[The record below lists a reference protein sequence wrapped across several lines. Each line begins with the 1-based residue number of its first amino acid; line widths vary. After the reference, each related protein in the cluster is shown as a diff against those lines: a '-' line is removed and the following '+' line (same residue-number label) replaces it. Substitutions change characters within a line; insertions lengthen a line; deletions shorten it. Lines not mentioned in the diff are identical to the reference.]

1 MFSIKK
7 FFSEIKPAFRE
18 KVFCIWRLLPAK
30 EKLLVFGLCAVII
43 ITSLSWFF
51 LYYFKNTEIGPDFG
65 DKYTEAIL
73 GEPRYINPV
82 LAQTNDADR
91 DLSVIIF
98 SGLTKYNKSGGID
111 PDLAEKY
118 EISADGKTYIFYL
131 RKNIKWHDG
140 EDLTADD
147 VIFTI
152 AAIQNIEYHSPI
164 RVNWQGVVVE
174 KIDNYTVKFSL
185 NNVYAPF
192 LENTAI
198 GIIPKHIWQDILPQ
212 NFPLAKF
219 NLQPIGSGPYKF
231 KKLQKDKLGKIVSM
245 EFSAFDDYYSG
256 RPYISALEFG
266 FYDSPEVMVQ
276 IYNNKLAQG
285 INFLSAEDKNKI
297 KNHTNIYSLKLPRY
311 FAVFFNQNQS
321 IALADKDVRLA
332 LNYAIDKRKI
342 VDEILDGN
350 ADIVNSP
357 ILPDLLGF
365 SSDIKIYDFLP
376 EEAARILEESG
387 WQDLDGDGFRE
398 KKIKNDK
405 KEEEILPLEIAL
417 ATTNWPELLNVAEFL
432 KKSWEQV
439 GVKIAVDAKSIGEI
453 QQEYIKPRKYQALL
467 FGQILSYLPDPFSF
481 WHSSQKK
488 DPGLNLSLYDNRNAD
503 KLLEEARQTVS
514 VEERVKKF
522 DEFQN
527 LLINDVPAVF
537 LYSPYYLYAV
547 SNKIKGIEI
556 DKAVTPS
563 QRFSDVNK
571 WYIETKRVKKII
583 E

>member
-7 FFSEIKPAFRE
+7 FFSETKPAFRE
-18 KVFCIWRLLPAK
+18 KVFCIWRLLSAR
-30 EKLLVFGLCAVII
+30 ERLFVFSLCAVITI
-43 ITSLSWFF
+43 ASFSWFF

-65 DKYTEAIL
+65 GKYTEAIL
-73 GEPRYINPV
+73 GEPRYINSV

-91 DLSVIIF
+91 DLSAIIF

-118 EISADGKTYIFYL
+118 EISNDGKTYTFYL

-147 VIFTI
+147 IIFTI
-152 AAIQNIEYHSPI
+152 ATIQNMEYRSPI
-164 RVNWQGVVVE
+164 RINWQGVIAE
-174 KIDNYTVKFSL
+174 KIDNYTIKFSL
-185 NNVYAPF
+185 NNVYTPF
-192 LENTAI
+192 LENTTV

-212 NFPLAKF
+212 NFLLAKF
-219 NLQPIGSGPYKF
+219 NLQPIGSGPYQF
-231 KKLQKDKLGKIVSM
+231 KKLQKDKLGKIISM
-245 EFSAFDDYYSG
+245 EFSSFDNYYSG
-256 RPYISALEFG
+256 QPYISALNFS

-297 KNHTNIYSLKLPRY
+297 KDNANIYSLKLPRY

-321 IALADKDVRLA
+321 VVLADKNVRLA
-332 LNYAIDKRKI
+332 LNYATDKRKI
-342 VDEILDGN
+342 VDEILGGN
-350 ADIVNSP
+350 AETVNSP

-387 WQDLDGDGFRE
+387 WRDFDGDGFRE

-417 ATTNWPELLNVAEFL
+417 ATTNWPELFNVAEFL
-432 KKSWEQV
+432 KKNWEQV
-439 GVKIAVDAKSIGEI
+439 GVKIVVDAKSIGEI

-503 KLLEEARQTVS
+503 KLLEEARQMVS
-514 VEERVKKF
+514 EEGRAKKYE
-522 DEFQN
+522 EFQN
-527 LLINDVPAVF
+527 LLISDIPAVF
-537 LYSPYYLYAV
+537 LYSPHYLYAV
-547 SNKIKGIEI
+547 SNKIMGINI

-563 QRFSDVNK
+563 QRFSDINK
-571 WYIETKRVKKII
+571 WYIETKRVKK
-583 E
+583 ENL